1 MLTKLQPNTR
11 KFTAHAQSN
20 NLLVGSAKAHSLR
33 YSYSQR
39 HAVLSC
45 RRNEEIDSLERT
57 APSGGV
63 WGSQQQ
69 PPWWNVLPL
78 TMVGSVS
85 DPQVSNL
92 ITAVDDS
99 TFWAGREEQHHV
111 KLATQAQHAVNI
123 DVDVKTSGFQ
133 FAGLTKP
140 SGLTK

>member
-1 MLTKLQPNTR
+1 MLTKLQPNISKLVPMR
-11 KFTAHAQSN
+11 KVSN
-20 NLLVGSAKAHSLR
+20 CYSCSL
-33 YSYSQR
+33 SN
-39 HAVLSC
+39 AVLSC

-63 WGSQQQ
+63 WGSQLQ

-92 ITAVDDS
+92 ITTVNDS
-99 TFWAGREEQHHV
+99 AFWAKKEEQHGV
-111 KLATQAQHAVNI
+111 NLAAQAEPAEI
-123 DVDVKTSGFQ
+123 LGGSVKTSGFK

-140 SGLTK
+140 SGLIKS

>member
-1 MLTKLQPNTR
+1 
-11 KFTAHAQSN
+11 
-20 NLLVGSAKAHSLR
+20 
-33 YSYSQR
+33 
-39 HAVLSC
+39 VLSC

-63 WGSQQQ
+63 WGSQLQ

-92 ITAVDDS
+92 ITTVNDS
-99 TFWAGREEQHHV
+99 AFWAGREEQHHV
-111 KLATQAQHAVNI
+111 NLAAQAQHAAKI
-123 DVDVKTSGFQ
+123 DVVGKPSGFQ

-140 SGLTK
+140 SGLRK